1 MLELRVDPASRV
13 ADASWKFQVEEF
25 LPERMK
31 MALTSDQDVLSPND
45 TLTIDVPV
53 SYTH

>member
-1 MLELRVDPASRV
+1 MYKRQAQTGAWMLELRVDPASRV

-31 MALTSDQDVLSPND
+31 MALTLS
-45 TLTIDVPV
+45 LI
-53 SYTH
+53 HI